1 MRGPPPARGE
11 DDGGRAAP
19 AGPLEASRRW
29 LAPAAVA
36 VILVMAVASLASTAG
51 AERLLA
57 FPIAAPAIL
66 IAALWY
72 PRLAMALAGAVLAPA
87 ALLAL
92 VVLVEP
98 PRVEYRT
105 AICYATSP
113 PRARPPSASLVQV
126 GDAELACL
134 TSASANAH
142 AREVDGRALNVIR
155 AAVFGAVL
163 AWLLMMCRWPGR
175 IRYTLAAAPA
185 GIVVVS
191 VLLVATTPGT

>member
-1 MRGPPPARGE
+1 M
-11 DDGGRAAP
+11 
-19 AGPLEASRRW
+19 
-29 LAPAAVA
+29 AVA
-36 VILVMAVASLASTAG
+36 VILVMAAASLASTDG

-72 PRLAMALAGAVLAPA
+72 PRLAMALAGAVLVPA

-98 PRVEYRT
+98 QRVEYRT

-113 PRARPPSASLVQV
+113 PRSPPPGASLVEV
-126 GDAELACL
+126 GGAELTCL

-155 AAVFGAVL
+155 ATVFGVVL
-163 AWLLMMCRWPGR
+163 AWLLMMFRWPER
-175 IRYTLAAAPA
+175 IGYTLAAAPA
-185 GIVVVS
+185 GIVFVG
-191 VLLVATTPGT
+191 VLLFATTPGT